1 MPESSSPSPVPA
13 GHPFRRKGRGTDGLI
28 RAFFGANAGLTIVIL
43 VLIIVFLV
51 REGAGFFPD
60 YRKELELY
68 RKAGLEFVDFPRKD
82 LTAHEQMSS
91 LLNRAY
97 FAQVNSACRREFL
110 RSAEATAIVTYVNE
124 TVTPAQSALQRVKE
138 GVGEGGEIPKDL
150 QASLTAKYKELAAK
164 AIAGKA
170 GKGLPPAP
178 HLTSEEVTGLLN
190 VLADRDP
197 LSTEDPPFITAV
209 DEQLAAKKAEAAAP
223 FADFKATIDEFSE
236 ASSALDTLISES
248 GDVVKATKE
257 GATLHEIEIT
267 KRATLLEAAAK
278 TNKPELKTQLEADA
292 QAAVTTEPVD
302 FKAAVEPVLARMG
315 EFRDANATLGK
326 SASEI
331 LAKLP
336 AKLEDEKAN
345 RYLSAFRKALPEYQN
360 EVGDTVGKMEA
371 WKYDLPVGL
380 GSTLWGFIAGRDWIT
395 GGEWQDFYGI
405 IPLFVGSLLI
415 AIIALALAIPLGV
428 GAAIYTNQLAGRREQ
443 NFIKPT
449 IEFLQAIPSVVLG
462 FLGIAVLGT
471 LLQENS
477 TKDAF
482 SWVPGFPI
490 QQRLNMFTAGCLL
503 GLMAIPT
510 IFTLSEDAL
519 NNVPSAFAEASD
531 ALGASKLQTIFR
543 VVCPAAISGILAAVL
558 LGLGRVIGETMV
570 VLLVAGNRIEI
581 PDFSEGLGVFFQPA
595 HTLTGIIAQELG
607 EVPFGSVHYRALF
620 VVGLVLFIMV
630 LGINWSAQRILHKF
644 RIGHE

>member
-1 MPESSSPSPVPA
+1 MPDSPTSSPVPA
-13 GHPFRRKGRGTDGLI
+13 GHPFRRKGRGTDGLFK
-28 RAFFGANAGLTIVIL
+28 AFFAGNAGLTIVIL

-68 RKAGLEFVDFPRKD
+68 RKSGLEFVDISRKD

-97 FAQVNSACRREFL
+97 YAQVNAACRTEFQ
-110 RSAEATAIVTYVNE
+110 RSQEASAVVSYISE
-124 TVTPAQSALQRVKE
+124 AVTPAQSALQRVLERAGEE
-138 GVGEGGEIPKDL
+138 GVPKDL
-150 QASLTAKYKELAAK
+150 QESLSAKYKELLAGAL
-164 AIAGKA
+164 AGKP
-170 GKGLPPAP
+170 GEGLPPTP
-178 HLTSEEVTGLLN
+178 HLSPDERRDLLAA
-190 VLADRDP
+190 LEARDP
-197 LSTEDPPFITAV
+197 LSTDDPPLVATLQ
-209 DEQLAAKKAEAAAP
+209 EQLMAKQELASAPLADFRAAIDT
-223 FADFKATIDEFSE
+223 FAD
-236 ASSALDTLISES
+236 ASVNLDTLIAET
-248 GDVVKATKE
+248 GDTVKATKE
-257 GATLHEIEIT
+257 AATLHEIEVA
-267 KRATLLEAAAK
+267 KRATLLEAAASAK
-278 TNKPELKTQLEADA
+278 TPETKAQFELEAKE
-292 QAAVTTEPVD
+292 AVTTEPVD
-302 FKAAVEPVLARMG
+302 FTAALQPVLDRMP
-315 EFRDANATLGK
+315 EFKEANAAL
-326 SASEI
+326 SAAINEVQQ
-331 LAKLP
+331 KLP
-336 AKLEDEKAN
+336 ASLGDAKAD
-345 RYLSAFRKALPEYQN
+345 RYLTTFRKAAGEYSG
-360 EVGDTVGKMEA
+360 ELADTVPAMAA
-371 WKYDLPVGL
+371 WKNDVPVGL
-380 GSTLWGFIAGRDWIT
+380 GATIMGFITGRDWIT

-405 IPLFVGSLLI
+405 VPLFTGSLLI
-415 AIIALALAIPLGV
+415 AVIALSLAIPLGV
-428 GAAIYTNQLAGRREQ
+428 GAAIYTNQLAGQREQ
-443 NFIKPT
+443 KFIKPT

-471 LLQENS
+471 ILQETS
-477 TKDAF
+477 MKDAF

-543 VVCPAAISGILAAVL
+543 VVLPAAISGILAAVL

-581 PDFSEGLGVFFQPA
+581 PDFTEGLGVFFQPA

-620 VVGLVLFIMV
+620 VVGMLLFAIVLA
-630 LGINWSAQRILHKF
+630 INWTAQRLLHKF
-644 RIGHE
+644 RIGQE

>member
-1 MPESSSPSPVPA
+1 MPESTSPSPVPA

-28 RAFFGANAGLTIVIL
+28 KAFFGANAGLTVVIL
-43 VLIIVFLV
+43 ILIIVFLF

-68 RKAGLEFVDFPRKD
+68 RKAGLEFVDIPRKD
-82 LTAHEQMSS
+82 LKAHEQMSS

-97 FAQVNSACRREFL
+97 YAQINAACRKEFL
-110 RSAEATAIVTYVNE
+110 RSDEGTALVSYVNE
-124 TVTPAQSALQRVKE
+124 VVTPAQSALLRVKE
-138 GVGEGGEIPKDL
+138 RAGDGEIPKDL
-150 QASLTAKYKELAAK
+150 QASLTAKYKELIDRAM
-164 AIAGKA
+164 AGKFD
-170 GKGLPPAP
+170 KGLPETP
-178 HLTSEEVTGLLN
+178 HLSEAERSELLAA
-190 VLADRDP
+190 LASRDP
-197 LSTEDPPFITAV
+197 LSTDDPPLIAV
-209 DEQLAAKKAEAAAP
+209 IDEQLSAKQAEAAAP
-223 FADFKATIDEFSE
+223 LTDFRAAIDEFSGS
-236 ASSALDTLISES
+236 SSALETLVSET
-248 GDVVKATKE
+248 GDIVKATKE
-257 GATLHEIEIT
+257 GATLHEIEVT
-267 KRATLLEAAAK
+267 KRNTLLEAAASTK
-278 TNKPELKTQLEADA
+278 KPELKTQLEADA

-302 FKAAVEPVLARMG
+302 FKTALEPVLARLT
-315 EFRDANATLGK
+315 EFRDANAALQNSGN
-326 SASEI
+326 AV
-331 LAKLP
+331 LDKLP
-336 AKLEDEKAN
+336 VKLEDEKAS
-345 RYLSAFRKALPEYQN
+345 RYLSTFRKALPEYHK
-360 EVGDTVGKMEA
+360 ELGDTVAKMES

-380 GSTLWGFIAGRDWIT
+380 GATLWGFISGRDWIT

-405 IPLFVGSLLI
+405 IPLFVGSALI
-415 AIIALALAIPLGV
+415 AVIALALAIPLGV

-471 LLQENS
+471 WLQETS
-477 TKDAF
+477 MKDSF
-482 SWVPGFPI
+482 SWMPGFPL

-510 IFTLSEDAL
+510 IFSLSEDAL

-531 ALGASKLQTIFR
+531 ALGASKLQTVFR
-543 VVCPAAISGILAAVL
+543 VVFPAAISGVLAAVL

-581 PDFSEGLGVFFQPA
+581 PDFTEGLGVFFQPA

-620 VVGLVLFIMV
+620 VVGLVLFIIV
-630 LGINWSAQRILHKF
+630 LGINWAAQRILHKF